1 VGSISVIAQRS
12 SGTPTRQTT
21 VPICE
26 DDPSFPGNKA
36 FSMTGGP
43 LRYHLCS
50 PISSD
55 DVGEHPSGNMTFR
68 SPRRIDGHHT
78 NA

>member
-1 VGSISVIAQRS
+1 MGSISVTVRKI
-12 SGTPTRQTT
+12 SGIQTRQRTLQ
-21 VPICE
+21 ICE
-26 DDPSFPGNKA
+26 DGLSCPGNKA

-55 DVGEHPSGNMTFR
+55 DVEEHPSGNMTFR
-68 SPRRIDGHHT
+68 SPRRMGGHH
-78 NA
+78 NDA